1 MAWQM
6 LRVATQVIETERDI
20 AQTPFAALCAVLRG
34 AIVVLETRGE
44 EDQVV
49 ITSDD
54 LEGMSRIRNWFAKRW
69 RIGEV
74 YMTKLAEL
82 LHAMAV

>member
-6 LRVATQVIETERDI
+6 LRVATQVIKTERDI

-34 AIVVLETRGE
+34 AIVTLKTRTE
-44 EDQVV
+44 DDQVV
-49 ITSDD
+49 ITKHD
-54 LEGMSRIRNWFAKRW
+54 LEDMNRVMHWFAERW

-74 YMTKLAEL
+74 YMTRLQDL
-82 LHAMAV
+82 LHTVAV